1 MTNDI
6 GTEGSRTGP
15 WASPAAAADFQ
26 PVGLALL
33 DLTLPTPEENLALD
47 EALLNECEE
56 TACRGESFEEV
67 LRLWES
73 PVFFVALGSTG
84 RLSDEVRTDECRR
97 QGIPVLRR
105 SSGGGTVL
113 AGPGCLCFSLVLSL
127 DRRPELRDIHGSY
140 RAILTR
146 IATCF
151 APEGLAHRGISDLA
165 IDGRKISGNAQRR
178 KSRVLLHHGTLL
190 YDFDLQRMER
200 FLGNPPRQ
208 PDYRAG
214 RAHAEFT
221 MNLPLSAAEIKPR
234 LARCWNASKPGS
246 VRELPDLALL
256 LREKYTNREWIE
268 RF

>member
-6 GTEGSRTGP
+6 GTEGSRRGRRTP
-15 WASPAAAADFQ
+15 PSAAADSQ
-26 PVGLALL
+26 PARLALL

-47 EALLNECEE
+47 EALLNENEE
-56 TACRGESFEEV
+56 KARRGDVFEEI
-67 LRLWES
+67 LRFWES
-73 PVFFVALGSTG
+73 PVPFVALGSTG
-84 RLSDEVRTDECRR
+84 RLSGEVRTDECRR
-97 QGIPVLRR
+97 QGISVLRR

-113 AGPGCLCFSLVLSL
+113 AGPGCLCFSLLLSL

-165 IDGRKISGNAQRR
+165 IGGRKISGNAQRR

-190 YDFDLQRMER
+190 YDFDVQRMER
-200 FLGNPPRQ
+200 FLGDPPRQ

-214 RAHAEFT
+214 RAHGEFT
-221 MNLPLSAAEIKPR
+221 RNLRLSAAEIKQR
-234 LARCWNASKPGS
+234 LARCWNASKQSS
-246 VRELPDLALL
+246 VREIPNLTLL
-256 LREKYTNREWIE
+256 LREKYANRQWIE